1 MLRHYD
7 LHKYIFLC
15 KRIYN
20 SINKF
25 CCPYKVC
32 LFHLTYP
39 VYFGNTAQNGH
50 LLFVENYI
58 RKVLTFVHTIDILES
73 VKRYSFNPLYN
84 PYILIIYTPL
94 NEKRSRSGR
103 FSRFRHANISAH
115 LYIVRSK
122 SKTFYFYQIFCLNFL
137 LMKPI
142 FCGPVYKSSQQK
154 YHNDWG
160 KNNQYSIS

>member
-15 KRIYN
+15 KRIHN

-25 CCPYKVC
+25 CCHYKVC

-58 RKVLTFVHTIDILES
+58 RKVLTFVHTIDILEP

-94 NEKRSRSGR
+94 NEKRSRSDR
-103 FSRFRHANISAH
+103 FSRFRHAKYERTYVHCALKIKN
-115 LYIVRSK
+115 
-122 SKTFYFYQIFCLNFL
+122 FYFYQIFCLNFL

-154 YHNDWG
+154 YHND
-160 KNNQYSIS
+160 